1 MRDEPDSGFLLLSS
15 FIPHPSSLIL
25 FFGEPMQTLWQD
37 LRYGARMLFKHPGF
51 TLIAVCTLALG
62 IGANTAIFS
71 VVNAVLLRPLPF
83 AEQERLVWCWG
94 STPSGHRRAA
104 VSPLDF
110 TDFRAQ
116 NQSFEHLAAAIAV
129 PVSFILTGSGE
140 PEHLRAGVVTGN
152 YFEALGVSA
161 ALGRTFQLENEQSG
175 RERVVV
181 LSHGLWQQRFGGD
194 PNVVGRQLTLDN
206 KSFEVLGVMPAGFRF
221 PEEAE
226 MWAPMSFDLAPEMRQ
241 RKAHFLRP
249 LGKLKAGVTLAQAQA
264 DINRVA
270 EQLAAEFPESNKGWS
285 MFLVPLRERLTGN
298 IRPTLLLLLGAVG
311 FVLLIACANVA
322 NLLLVR
328 AAARQK
334 EITIRLALGAGRW
347 RIIRQMLTEG
357 VLLALAGAALG
368 VLIAAWGIDLL
379 LLLSADNL
387 PSTAQVKIDGL
398 VLAFT
403 LGLSLLTGVMFG
415 LVPALHSLKFNLG
428 EALKDGGRNASDGRG
443 RNRAR
448 GLLVVLES
456 AVAVILLVGAG
467 LLLRSFVLL
476 QNVNP
481 GFDAQNVLTAR
492 LNLSREKYSASQK
505 AGLFF
510 NQLERRLAALPGV
523 EAVGMVSELPL
534 SGQPNDAPFRV
545 EGRATAK
552 PEDLYD
558 ADARTVNQHYLQ
570 AMRIPLLRGRG
581 FTEQEVQQSAP
592 VAIVSTALV
601 REVFPNE
608 EPLGKRLVLDYSNQT
623 FEIIGVVGDIRH
635 RSLEQTPFPAAYFPS
650 YERSF
655 VNLTLRT
662 TADPLSLAAAVRQE
676 VQALDPDQPVAN
688 LKTMAQ
694 WQTESVTEPR
704 YRTILLGLFATVA
717 LLLAAIGLYGV
728 MSYSVT
734 QRTNEIG
741 IRMALGAAPRDV
753 LRLILRQGLT
763 LTLIG
768 IGLGLAGALAL
779 TKLLSSLTEMLY
791 GVSAADP
798 LTFGAIPLLLLLVAF
813 LACYLPARRA
823 TKLDPLLAL
832 RRE

>member
-1 MRDEPDSGFLLLSS
+1 
-15 FIPHPSSLIL
+15 
-25 FFGEPMQTLWQD
+25 MQTLWQD
-37 LRYGARMLFKHPGF
+37 LRFGARMLLKHPVF
-51 TLIAVCTLALG
+51 TLIAVVTLALG

-71 VVNAVLLRPLPF
+71 VVNAVLIRPLPF
-83 AEQERLVWCWG
+83 GEPERLVWLWG
-94 STPSGHRRAA
+94 STPNGHRRAA

-116 NQSFEHLAAAIAV
+116 NQSFEHLAAAIGV

-140 PEHLRAGVVTGN
+140 AERMRAGVVTGN
-152 YFEALGVSA
+152 YFAALGVQP
-161 ALGRTFQLENEQSG
+161 ALGRTFQVENEQSG

-181 LSHGLWQQRFGGD
+181 LSHSLWQQRFGAD
-194 PNVVGRQLTLDN
+194 PAIVGRKLTLDN

-221 PEEAE
+221 PEDAE
-226 MWAPMSFDLAPEMRQ
+226 LWAPMSFDLAPEMRQ

-249 LGKLKAGVTLAQAQA
+249 VGKLKAGVTLAQAQA
-264 DINRVA
+264 EIDRIA
-270 EQLAAEFPESNKGWS
+270 GQLAAQYPDSNKGWS

-347 RIIRQMLTEG
+347 RILRQMLTEG
-357 VLLALAGAALG
+357 VLLSLLGALLG
-368 VLIAAWGIDLL
+368 VLLAAWGVDVLM
-379 LLLSADNL
+379 LLSADSL

-403 LGLSLLTGVMFG
+403 FGLSCLTGVLFG

-428 EALKDGGRNASDGRG
+428 EALKDGGRSVGDGRG
-443 RNRAR
+443 RSRAR

-456 AVAVILLVGAG
+456 AVAVVLLVGAG
-467 LLLRSFVLL
+467 LLIRSFILL

-481 GFDAQNVLTAR
+481 GFDAQNVMTLR
-492 LNLSREKYSASQK
+492 LDLSREKYDAPQK

-510 NQLERRLAALPGV
+510 SQLESRLAALPGV

-534 SGQPNDAPFRV
+534 SGQPNDAPYRV
-545 EGRATAK
+545 EGRAATNPK
-552 PEDLYD
+552 DLYD
-558 ADARTVNQHYLQ
+558 ADARTVNQHYFQ
-570 AMRIPLLRGRG
+570 AMRIPLLGGRG
-581 FTEQEVQQSAP
+581 FTAQEVQQSAP
-592 VAIVSTALV
+592 VAIVSAALV

-608 EPLGKRLVLDYSNQT
+608 NPLGKRIILDYSNQA
-623 FEIIGVVGDIRH
+623 FEIIGIAGDIRH
-635 RSLEQTPFPAAYFPS
+635 RGLEMTPFPAAYFPS

-662 TADPLSLAAAVRQE
+662 KTDPLSLAAAVRQQ
-676 VQALDPDQPVAN
+676 VQALDPDQPIAN

-694 WQTESVTEPR
+694 WQTESVADSR
-704 YRTILLGLFATVA
+704 YRTILLGLFAAVA
-717 LLLAAIGLYGV
+717 LLLAAVGLYGV

-753 LRLILRQGLT
+753 LKLILRQGLT
-763 LTLIG
+763 LAVSGTA
-768 IGLGLAGALAL
+768 LGLAGAFAL
-779 TKLLSSLTEMLY
+779 TKLLGSLTALLY

-798 LTFGAIPLLLLLVAF
+798 LTFSAIPLLLLLVAF
-813 LACYLPARRA
+813 WACYLPARRA
-823 TKLDPLLAL
+823 TRLDPLIAL
-832 RRE
+832 RCE

>member
-1 MRDEPDSGFLLLSS
+1 
-15 FIPHPSSLIL
+15 
-25 FFGEPMQTLWQD
+25 MQTLLQD
-37 LRYGARMLFKHPGF
+37 LRYGVRMLLKHPGF

-71 VVNAVLLRPLPF
+71 VVNAVLIRPLPF
-83 AEQERLVWCWG
+83 AEPERLVWLWG
-94 STPSGHRRAA
+94 STPNGQRRAA

-110 TDFRAQ
+110 TDYRAQ
-116 NQSFEHLAAAIAV
+116 NQSFEQLAAAIGV

-140 PEHLRAGVVTGN
+140 AERLRAGVVTGN
-152 YFEALGVSA
+152 YFQALGVQA
-161 ALGRTFQLENEQSG
+161 ALGRTFQLENEQAG

-181 LSHGLWQQRFGGD
+181 LSHSLWQQRFGGD
-194 PNVVGRQLTLDN
+194 PTIVGRQLTLDN
-206 KSFEVLGVMPAGFRF
+206 KSFEIVGVMPAGFRL
-221 PEEAE
+221 PEHAE
-226 MWAPMSFDLAPEMRQ
+226 VWTPLSFDLVPEMRQ

-249 LGKLKAGVTLAQAQA
+249 IGKLKAGVTLAQAQA
-264 DINRVA
+264 DIDRIA
-270 EQLAAEFPESNKGWS
+270 GQLAAEFPDSNKGWS

-298 IRPTLLLLLGAVG
+298 IRPTLLLLLSAVG

-347 RIIRQMLTEG
+347 RILRQMLTEG
-357 VLLALAGAALG
+357 VLLALVGALLG
-368 VLIAAWGIDLL
+368 VLLAAWGIDLL
-379 LLLSADNL
+379 MLFSAGNL
-387 PSTAQVKIDGL
+387 PSTAQVKIDGF

-403 LGLSLLTGVMFG
+403 LGLSLLTGVLFG
-415 LVPALHSLKFNLG
+415 LVPALHSLKFNLN
-428 EALKDGGRNASDGRG
+428 EALKEGGRSAGDSAGRS
-443 RNRAR
+443 RVRS
-448 GLLVVLES
+448 LLVVLES

-492 LNLSREKYSASQK
+492 LDLSREKYSTPEKAS
-505 AGLFF
+505 LFF
-510 NQLERRLAALPGV
+510 SQLERRLAALPGV

-545 EGRATAK
+545 EGRPTAK

-570 AMRIPLLRGRG
+570 AMRIPLLGGRG

-592 VAIVSTALV
+592 VAIVSAALV
-601 REVFPNE
+601 REVFPTE
-608 EPLGKRLVLDYSNQT
+608 TPLGKRIVLDYSNQA
-623 FEIIGVVGDIRH
+623 FEIIGIVGDIHH
-635 RSLEQTPFPAAYFPS
+635 RSLEQAPFPAVYFPS

-662 TADPLSLAAAVRQE
+662 ATEPLSLAVAVRQQ

-688 LKTMAQ
+688 LKAMTQ
-694 WQTESVTEPR
+694 WQAESIADSR

-728 MSYSVT
+728 MSYAVT

-753 LRLILRQGLT
+753 LKLILRQGLT
-763 LTLIG
+763 LTIIG
-768 IGLGLAGALAL
+768 VFLGLAGALVL
-779 TKLLSSLTEMLY
+779 TKVLGSLTTMLY

-798 LTFGAIPLLLLLVAF
+798 LTFSAIPLLLFLVAF

-823 TKLDPLLAL
+823 TRLDPLLAL
-832 RRE
+832 RCE

>member
-1 MRDEPDSGFLLLSS
+1 
-15 FIPHPSSLIL
+15 
-25 FFGEPMQTLWQD
+25 
-37 LRYGARMLFKHPGF
+37 
-51 TLIAVCTLALG
+51 
-62 IGANTAIFS
+62 
-71 VVNAVLLRPLPF
+71 
-83 AEQERLVWCWG
+83 
-94 STPSGHRRAA
+94 
-104 VSPLDF
+104 
-110 TDFRAQ
+110 
-116 NQSFEHLAAAIAV
+116 
-129 PVSFILTGSGE
+129 
-140 PEHLRAGVVTGN
+140 
-152 YFEALGVSA
+152 
-161 ALGRTFQLENEQSG
+161 
-175 RERVVV
+175 
-181 LSHGLWQQRFGGD
+181 
-194 PNVVGRQLTLDN
+194 
-206 KSFEVLGVMPAGFRF
+206 
-221 PEEAE
+221 

-249 LGKLKAGVTLAQAQA
+249 IGKLKAGVTLAQAQA
-264 DINRVA
+264 DIDRIA
-270 EQLAAEFPESNKGWS
+270 GQLAAQYPDSNKGWS

-334 EITIRLALGAGRW
+334 EITIRLALGAGRG
-347 RIIRQMLTEG
+347 RILRQMLTEG
-357 VLLALAGAALG
+357 LLLSLLGAVLGVLLA
-368 VLIAAWGIDLL
+368 AWGVDLL
-379 LLLSADNL
+379 MLLSADSL
-387 PSTAQVKIDGL
+387 PPTAQVKIDGL

-403 LGLSLLTGVMFG
+403 LGLSLLTGVLFG

-428 EALKDGGRNASDGRG
+428 EALKDGGRSGSESAGRS
-443 RNRAR
+443 RAR

-456 AVAVILLVGAG
+456 AVAVVLLVGAG

-481 GFDAQNVLTAR
+481 GFDAQNVLTLR
-492 LNLSREKYSASQK
+492 LDLSREKYDAPQK

-510 NQLERRLAALPGV
+510 NQLESRLAALPGV

-545 EGRATAK
+545 EGRPATK

-570 AMRIPLLRGRG
+570 AMRIPLLGGRG
-581 FTEQEVQQSAP
+581 FTAPEVQQDAP
-592 VAIVSTALV
+592 VAIVSAALV

-608 EPLGKRLVLDYSNQT
+608 EPLGKRIILDYSNQA
-623 FEIIGVVGDIRH
+623 FEIIGIAGDIRH
-635 RSLEQTPFPAAYFPS
+635 RGLDMTPFPAVYFPS

-662 TADPLSLAAAVRQE
+662 KTDPLSLAAAVRKE
-676 VQALDPDQPVAN
+676 VQALDPDQPIAN

-694 WQTESVTEPR
+694 WQRESVAEPR
-704 YRTILLGLFATVA
+704 YRTILLGLFAAVA
-717 LLLAAIGLYGV
+717 LLLAASGLYGV

-734 QRTNEIG
+734 QRTHEIG

-753 LRLILRQGLT
+753 LKLVLRQGLALAVFGT
-763 LTLIG
+763 
-768 IGLGLAGALAL
+768 GLGLAGALAL
-779 TKLLSSLTEMLY
+779 AKWIGSLTEMLY

-798 LTFGAIPLLLLLVAF
+798 LTFGTIPLLLWLVAL

-823 TKLDPLLAL
+823 TKVDPMIAL
-832 RRE
+832 RCE